1 RSASVGRTGSRRRRQ
16 GVAAAGGSGRRG
28 GGAEVGGE
36 AAQPAIMSSEASGA
50 LRIQRLV
57 GVMGAPRPGLGA
69 RGGALHGQGLS
80 MVGFKAKVR
89 GGGGGLLQP
98 PRGGVG
104 FGDRGPRLGGGH
116 APAGAVKGVP
126 AEPQRLAGEREN
138 DHAGEDERR
147 PRNRP
152 GEAE

>member
-1 RSASVGRTGSRRRRQ
+1 
-16 GVAAAGGSGRRG
+16 
-28 GGAEVGGE
+28 
-36 AAQPAIMSSEASGA
+36 
-50 LRIQRLV
+50 
-57 GVMGAPRPGLGA
+57 
-69 RGGALHGQGLS
+69 

-152 GEAE
+152 GEAEEMARAHGKAFRSSSKCGPSRRRGQSPPQTMGVPCRAAADLKAAAMRG